1 MKLLK
6 NASENDIQEL
16 KQRLKIRQQQRIFEQ
31 NSREVIT
38 IVNRNNVLMKG
49 VVAR

>member
-16 KQRLKIRQQQRIFEQ
+16 KQRLKTRQQQRIFERE
-31 NSREVIT
+31 SREVVN
-38 IVNRNNVLMKG
+38 IVNKHSILKG